1 MRVNNLQIKPA
12 KYISPGINFK
22 ILILFLILIYIDH
35 ITKGEIIIFKSIFSS
50 PKSFVYHIALGSY
63 RIWLNSSLGPSV
75 QVYIIGKTP
84 SHFFHLIPTD
94 DDSLHTFSN

>member
-35 ITKGEIIIFKSIFSS
+35 ITKGKEIIIFK
-50 PKSFVYHIALGSY
+50 
-63 RIWLNSSLGPSV
+63 
-75 QVYIIGKTP
+75 
-84 SHFFHLIPTD
+84 
-94 DDSLHTFSN
+94 